1 MDDGEARAR
10 RVWVACGTDRVA
22 DLAFQFHQLA
32 AGSSMDE
39 GVAAVAM
46 FLGMIEADMPD
57 SDINS
62 LMAAVA
68 MVAKKTLQSRQDMPD
83 KRSMLQ

>member
-1 MDDGEARAR
+1 MDSGEARAR
-10 RVWVACGTDRVA
+10 RVWVACGAERA
-22 DLAFQFHQLA
+22 PDLAFSIHQLV

-57 SDINS
+57 PDINS

-68 MVAKKTLQSRQDMPD
+68 MVANKALQSRQDMPD